1 MCVVGWR
8 AEVGVTEVCMNSQTL
23 RCAQRLIIRHERT
36 TWGRKY
42 LQNSDVLEAS
52 EVGLGDA
59 CEVIPIQLPAK
70 TDTQTP
76 LNNSS
81 LFSH

>member
-1 MCVVGWR
+1 MCG
-8 AEVGVTEVCMNSQTL
+8 
-23 RCAQRLIIRHERT
+23 RLIIRHERMASAAV
-36 TWGRKY
+36 GRRKY
-42 LQNSDVLEAS
+42 LQDSDVLEAG
-52 EVGLGDA
+52 EVSLGDA

-76 LNNSS
+76 VNNSS